1 MASAAELRSVR
12 KQLFL
17 SRKQWQFN
25 KIKIPFRWSRV
36 TNLSNPK
43 RLKLQVIIPK
53 KKKISFRFKDTVM
66 LIQIYDTEI
75 V

>member
-25 KIKIPFRWSRV
+25 KIKIPLRQSRV

-53 KKKISFRFKDTVM
+53 KKRSFRFKDTVM
-66 LIQIYDTEI
+66 VIQIYDTEI